1 MEVERGTDHDVD
13 TAHGEGDGHTGP
25 CHLDGNKRLCLSAL
39 LRELSCDLCF
49 AVNPTSMPWLT
60 LAHLAKSLLLRGL
73 LTFELSVGQL

>member
-1 MEVERGTDHDVD
+1 MMLTQHIERVMATQ
-13 TAHGEGDGHTGP
+13 
-25 CHLDGNKRLCLSAL
+25 AL
-39 LRELSCDLCF
+39 VTLMATRDCVSLSCDLCF